1 MGCYNRGGFMT
12 GRVRLNI
19 KSTGHCGY
27 ENNLDLVDILC
38 EYFIKDITSWTC
50 AQIKLIA
57 E

>member
-1 MGCYNRGGFMT
+1 MT